1 MSTKLK
7 IYLGVLFF
15 IMAGMVY
22 IDASRPQPIDW
33 TKNFSPRSKTPYGLF
48 VFNEEIAKLSN
59 NKKIEVI
66 PDNLYNYYINHDFY
80 LEENSGF
87 IYIDNEFNLD
97 PESLEYLFDYT
108 AKGNNVLLA
117 CSYFPERFLD
127 TLSIERNSLFY
138 DENATITFHKNKNK
152 FISYTYDKGTEQTAF
167 YDFPKKAKVFSSLSK
182 DKKEHINGLSVPFG
196 KGKFILFSEPII
208 FTNYHLLK
216 NQELPQNVLQTIQ
229 KEKLFIYSP
238 GLYNGSN
245 VGSPMKFILS
255 KPALRW
261 AWYFSLL
268 GLLVFMFFNAKRR
281 QAIIPIKEPK
291 TNTSIAFIKTI
302 GNLYFLEKNY
312 ANIMEKKGVYWLE
325 KIRNNYGIDTHTLN
339 ETFINRV
346 HQKTKIDTNTLK
358 EIIVLLEKAKQ
369 NNTAIEKDLI
379 TLNKAIEKTNI

>member
-1 MSTKLK
+1 M
-7 IYLGVLFF
+7 
-15 IMAGMVY
+15 
-22 IDASRPQPIDW
+22 
-33 TKNFSPRSKTPYGLF
+33 
-48 VFNEEIAKLSN
+48 
-59 NKKIEVI
+59 
-66 PDNLYNYYINHDFY
+66 
-80 LEENSGF
+80 
-87 IYIDNEFNLD
+87 
-97 PESLEYLFDYT
+97 
-108 AKGNNVLLA
+108 
-117 CSYFPERFLD
+117 
-127 TLSIERNSLFY
+127 
-138 DENATITFHKNKNK
+138 
-152 FISYTYDKGTEQTAF
+152 
-167 YDFPKKAKVFSSLSK
+167 
-182 DKKEHINGLSVPFG
+182 
-196 KGKFILFSEPII
+196 
-208 FTNYHLLK
+208 
-216 NQELPQNVLQTIQ
+216 QTIQ

-339 ETFINRV
+339 ENFINRV